1 MRVSELYKVLNET
14 ISIRIVDNDN
24 GEIFMTGLP
33 FFIPVGIMDCRVVS
47 IELAPANSFYDIEI
61 QISPR

>member
-1 MRVSELYKVLNET
+1 MIVSELYKVLNET

-33 FFIPVGIMDCRVVS
+33 FLFRLV
-47 IELAPANSFYDIEI
+47 
-61 QISPR
+61 

>member
-1 MRVSELYKVLNET
+1 MRVADLYKVLNET

-33 FFIPVGIMDCRVVS
+33 FFIPVGIMDCRLYNRQWNKIGVYHPNQKRS
-47 IELAPANSFYDIEI
+47 D
-61 QISPR
+61 

>member
-24 GEIFMTGLP
+24 GEIFMTCIP

-61 QISPR
+61 QISLR